1 MNASLIKLLSQSLQL
16 KEKHIQNVIEL
27 LSEGNTVPFIARY
40 RKEMT
45 ANMDEE
51 QINTIETEYKYLEN
65 LAKRKEEVIRLI
77 DEQGM
82 LDDDLKQEILKQS
95 KLNRVEDL
103 YRPFKQKK
111 KTRATEAK
119 RKGLEPLANLIY
131 SQNDGEI
138 ESAAADYLSEEVVN
152 IEDAIAGALDIIAEK
167 ISDSPK
173 YRSYILKVI
182 KVDGVIES
190 KKKRNAEDEQ
200 GVFEIYYDYSESI
213 SKIVPH
219 RILALNRGER
229 LNVMNIKINIDQVR
243 LTRYILKQILKS
255 DSETRDYL
263 KDAVKDALKRLILPS
278 LEREIRADLTEVS
291 EQHAVQIFKENLTKL
306 LLTPPLK
313 GRNILGV
320 DPAFRTGCKL
330 AVINRDGMFID
341 KGVIYPHPPQAK
353 LEAAR
358 ETIISQIKNYDIELI
373 AIGNGTASRETES
386 FISNLLSDEG
396 VDVPYIIANE
406 AGASV
411 YSASNIAREEF
422 PDLNVEERSAISIAR
437 RVQDPLSELVKI
449 DPKSIGVGQ
458 YQHDINQKFLT
469 ESLDF
474 IVDTTVNKVGVNV
487 NTASPVLLE
496 HVSGL
501 SPAISKN
508 IVKAR
513 EERGGFK
520 KRSELSEVPRLGA
533 KTYEQSVGFLRV
545 FDGDEPL
552 DVTPIHPEN
561 YSVTYQVLAHLKID
575 AAELG
580 SETVNNTLKGTNI
593 KELAEKFNV
602 GVLTM
607 KDIVKSLK
615 APLRDIR
622 EDFETPLL
630 KTEVRTLGDLEEG
643 MKLTGTVR
651 NVTDFGAFV
660 DIGLKNDG
668 LVHISKLSNRY
679 VKNPMDVVSVGDI
692 VDVTVI
698 GIDKNKG
705 RVSLSMKD

>member
-1 MNASLIKLLSQSLQL
+1 MNASLIKLLTQSLQL
-16 KEKHIQNVIEL
+16 KEKHIKSVIDL

-45 ANMDEE
+45 GNMDEE
-51 QINTIETEYKYLEN
+51 QINTIDIEYKYLSN
-65 LAKRKEEVIRLI
+65 LEKRKEEVIRLI

-82 LDDDLKQEILKQS
+82 LTDELKQEIHRQT

-131 SQNDGEI
+131 AQNDGDI
-138 ESAAADYLSEEVVN
+138 ESATADYLNEEVENV
-152 IEDAIAGALDIIAEK
+152 EAAIAGALDIIAEK
-167 ISDSPK
+167 ISDSPIF
-173 YRSYILKVI
+173 RSYILKVL

-190 KKKRNAEDEQ
+190 KKKRNSEDEQ
-200 GVFEIYYDYSESI
+200 GVFEMYYDYSEAV

-219 RILALNRGER
+219 RVLALNRGER
-229 LNVMNIKINIDQVR
+229 LNVLNVKVVIDQAR
-243 LTRYILKQILKS
+243 LLRYIMNQILKPES
-255 DSETRDYL
+255 KTRDYL
-263 KDAVKDALKRLILPS
+263 TNAVEDALKRLILPS

-306 LLTPPLK
+306 MLTPPLK
-313 GRNILGV
+313 GKVILGV

-341 KGVIYPHPPQAK
+341 KDVIYPHPPQAK
-353 LEAAR
+353 LAAAKQIVI
-358 ETIISQIKNYDIELI
+358 ENIKNHDVELI

-386 FISNLLSDEG
+386 FISDLLQEEDLN
-396 VDVPYIIANE
+396 VPFIIANE

-411 YSASNIAREEF
+411 YSASKIARDEF

-474 IVDTTVNKVGVNV
+474 IVDTTVNRVGVNV

-501 SPAISKN
+501 SPTISRN

-513 EERGGFK
+513 EARGGFK
-520 KRSELSEVPRLGA
+520 KRAELSEVPRLGA
-533 KTYEQSVGFLRV
+533 KTYEQCVGFLRV
-545 FDGDEPL
+545 FDGEEPL

-561 YSVTYQVLAHLKID
+561 YDVTYQLLSYLNIDVGTLGTEAVIDVLKQVSIQ
-575 AAELG
+575 
-580 SETVNNTLKGTNI
+580 
-593 KELAEKFNV
+593 ELAERFDV
-602 GVLTM
+602 GLLTM
-607 KDIVKSLK
+607 EDIVESLK

-630 KTEVRTLGDLEEG
+630 KTEVRTLEDLREG

-660 DIGLKNDG
+660 DIGVKNDG
-668 LVHISKLSNRY
+668 LVHVSKLSNRF

-692 VDVTVI
+692 VEVTVI
-698 GIDKNKG
+698 GIDTKKG

>member
-1 MNASLIKLLSQSLQL
+1 MNASLIKLLTQSLQL
-16 KEKHIQNVIEL
+16 KEKHIKSVIDL

-45 ANMDEE
+45 GNMDEE
-51 QINTIETEYKYLEN
+51 QINTIDIEYKYLSN
-65 LAKRKEEVIRLI
+65 LEKRKEEVIRLI

-82 LDDDLKQEILKQS
+82 LTNELKNDIHRQT

-131 SQNDGEI
+131 AQNEGDI
-138 ESAAADYLSEEVVN
+138 ETVAADYISEEVESV
-152 IEDAIAGALDIIAEK
+152 EAAIAGALDIIAEK
-167 ISDSPK
+167 VSDSPK
-173 YRSYILKVI
+173 FRSYILKVL
-182 KVDGVIES
+182 KVDGLIES
-190 KKKRNAEDEQ
+190 KKKRNSEDEQ
-200 GVFEIYYDYSESI
+200 GVFEMYYDYSEAI
-213 SKIVPH
+213 AKIVPH
-219 RILALNRGER
+219 RVLALNRGER
-229 LNVMNIKINIDQVR
+229 LNVLNVKVVIDQAR
-243 LTRYILKQILKS
+243 LVRYIMNQIIQPESK
-255 DSETRDYL
+255 TRDYL
-263 KDAVKDALKRLILPS
+263 NQAVEDALKRLILPS
-278 LEREIRADLTEVS
+278 LEREIRADLSEVS

-313 GRNILGV
+313 GKVILGV

-330 AVINRDGMFID
+330 AVISRDGMFID

-353 LEAAR
+353 LDLAKQTVVE
-358 ETIISQIKNYDIELI
+358 QIKKYDVELI

-386 FISNLLSDEG
+386 FISELMKEQGLDISF
-396 VDVPYIIANE
+396 IIANE

-411 YSASNIAREEF
+411 YSASKIARDEF

-501 SPAISKN
+501 SKAISKN
-508 IVKAR
+508 IVAAR
-513 EERGGFK
+513 EARGGFK
-520 KRSELSEVPRLGA
+520 TRSELSEVPRLGA
-533 KTYEQSVGFLRV
+533 KTYEQCVGFLRV
-545 FDGDEPL
+545 FDGEEPL

-561 YSVTYQVLAHLKID
+561 YDVTYQLLSYLNIDVGTLGTEAVIDVLKQVSIQ
-575 AAELG
+575 
-580 SETVNNTLKGTNI
+580 
-593 KELAEKFNV
+593 ELAERFDV
-602 GVLTM
+602 GLLTM
-607 KDIVKSLK
+607 EDIVESLK

-630 KTEVRTLGDLEEG
+630 KTEVRTLEDLREG
-643 MKLTGTVR
+643 MKLTGTAR

-660 DIGLKNDG
+660 DIGVKNDG
-668 LVHISKLSNRY
+668 LVHVSKLSNRF

-692 VDVTVI
+692 VEVTVI
-698 GIDKNKG
+698 GIDTKKG

>member
-1 MNASLIKLLSQSLQL
+1 MQTLKL
-16 KEKHIQNVIEL
+16 KENHIKNVIQL
-27 LSEGNTVPFIARY
+27 LDEGNTVPFISRY

-45 ANMDEE
+45 GNMDEE

-65 LAKRKEEVIRLI
+65 LAKRKQEVIRLI

-82 LDDDLKQEILKQS
+82 LNDELKSDIMRQT

-119 RKGLEPLANLIY
+119 RKGLEPLAKVIFEQDTDAIK
-131 SQNDGEI
+131 SEA
-138 ESAAADYLSEEVVN
+138 EKYLTEEVETVD
-152 IEDAIAGALDIIAEK
+152 DAIKGALDIIAEQ

-173 YRSYILKVI
+173 YRSYILKVF
-182 KVDGVIES
+182 KVDGVLES
-190 KKKRNAEDEQ
+190 KKKKNADDEQ
-200 GVFEIYYDYSESI
+200 ATFEMYYDYSEKVES
-213 SKIVPH
+213 IVPH
-219 RILALNRGER
+219 RVLALNRGER
-229 LNVMNIKINIDQVR
+229 EGILSVKIAIDESR
-243 LTRYILKQILKS
+243 LSRYILNQIVKK
-255 DSETRDYL
+255 DSKTRNYL
-263 KDAVKDALKRLILPS
+263 ELATVDGLKRLILPS
-278 LEREIRADLTEVS
+278 LEREVRADLTEMS
-291 EQHAVQIFKENLTKL
+291 EAHAVNIFKENLTKL

-313 GRNILGV
+313 GKVILGV

-330 AVINRDGMFID
+330 AVINRDGAFID
-341 KGVIYPHPPQAK
+341 KGVIFPHPPQAK
-353 LEAAR
+353 VEAAKA
-358 ETIISQIKNYDIELI
+358 IIKEVIKKYDVELI

-386 FISNLLSDEG
+386 FISEVINDEKI
-396 VDVPYIIANE
+396 DVPFIIANE

-411 YSASNIAREEF
+411 YSASQIARDEF
-422 PDLNVEERSAISIAR
+422 PELNVEERSAISIAR

-458 YQHDINQKFLT
+458 YQHDLNQKFLT

-474 IVDTTVNKVGVNV
+474 VVDTTVNKVGVNV
-487 NTASPVLLE
+487 NTASPVLLQ

-501 SPAISKN
+501 SATISNN

-513 EERGGFK
+513 EAQGGFK
-520 KRSELSEVPRLGA
+520 KRSELAKVPRLGA
-533 KTYEQSVGFLRV
+533 KTFEQCVGFLRV

-561 YSVTYQVLAHLKID
+561 YKVAYQVLKALDVDVTTLGKDSAIEKIEQ
-575 AAELG
+575 A
-580 SETVNNTLKGTNI
+580 SPKT
-593 KELAEKFNV
+593 LAEQFDV
-602 GVLTM
+602 GLPTM
-607 KDIVKSLK
+607 EDILESLR

-622 EDFETPLL
+622 EDYETPLL
-630 KTEVRTLGDLEEG
+630 KTEVRTLEDLTEG

-660 DIGLKNDG
+660 DIGVKNDG
-668 LVHISKLSNRY
+668 LVHISKLSNRF

-692 VDVTVI
+692 VEVTVI
-698 GIDKNKG
+698 GVDKNKG
-705 RVSLSMKD
+705 RVSLSMQK

>member
-1 MNASLIKLLSQSLQL
+1 MNDSLIKLLTQSLKL
-16 KEKHIQNVIEL
+16 KENHIKNVIEL
-27 LSEGNTVPFIARY
+27 LGEGNTVPFIARY

-45 ANMDEE
+45 GNMDEE
-51 QINTIETEYKYLEN
+51 QINAIDIEYRYLKN
-65 LAKRKEEVIRLI
+65 LEKRKEEVIRLI

-82 LDDDLKQEILKQS
+82 LNTKLKEEIERQT

-119 RKGLEPLANLIY
+119 RRGLEPLAEIIY
-131 SQNDGEI
+131 KQTESEI
-138 ESAAADYLSEEVVN
+138 EKLAKDYLTEEVDTV
-152 IEDAIAGALDIIAEK
+152 EAAISGALDIIAEK

-173 YRSYILKVI
+173 YRSYILKVL

-190 KKKRNAEDEQ
+190 KKKRNKEDAE
-200 GVFEIYYDYSESI
+200 GTFEMYYDYSEAV

-219 RILALNRGER
+219 RVLALNRGER
-229 LNVMNIKINIDQVR
+229 LNVLNVKIMIDHTR
-243 LTRYILKQILKS
+243 LVRYILNQLLKPES
-255 DSETRDYL
+255 KTRDYL
-263 KDAVKDALKRLILPS
+263 ISAVEDALKRLILPS
-278 LEREIRADLTEVS
+278 LEREIRADLSELS

-313 GRNILGV
+313 GRVILGV

-330 AVINRDGMFID
+330 AVINRDGTFID

-353 LEAAR
+353 LEAAK
-358 ETIISQIKNYDIELI
+358 ETVLGHIKKYDVELI

-386 FISNLLSDEG
+386 FISDLIADKGLE
-396 VDVPYIIANE
+396 VPFIITNE

-411 YSASNIAREEF
+411 YSASKVARDEF

-458 YQHDINQKFLT
+458 YQHDINQKFLE
-469 ESLDF
+469 ESLNF

-513 EERGGFK
+513 EAQGGFK
-520 KRSELSEVPRLGA
+520 NRKELSDVPRLGA
-533 KTYEQSVGFLRV
+533 KTYEQCVGFLRI
-545 FDGDEPL
+545 FDGEEPL

-561 YSVTYQVLAHLKID
+561 YKVTYQVLDYLDID
-575 AAELG
+575 VRALG
-580 SETVNNTLKGTNI
+580 SEAVIEKLKNVSA
-593 KELAEKFNV
+593 KELALKFDV

-607 KDIVKSLK
+607 EDIIESLK
-615 APLRDIR
+615 APTRDIR

-630 KTEVRTLGDLEEG
+630 KTEVRTLEDLNEG

-660 DIGLKNDG
+660 DIGVKSDG
-668 LVHISKLSNRY
+668 LVHVSKLSNRF

-692 VDVTVI
+692 VEVTVI
-698 GIDKNKG
+698 GIDTNKG

>member
-1 MNASLIKLLSQSLQL
+1 MNASLIKLLTQSLQL
-16 KEKHIQNVIEL
+16 KEKHIKSVIDL

-45 ANMDEE
+45 GNMDEE
-51 QINTIETEYKYLEN
+51 QINTIDIEYKYLSN
-65 LAKRKEEVIRLI
+65 LEKRKEEVIRLI

-82 LDDDLKQEILKQS
+82 LTNELKNDIHRQT

-131 SQNDGEI
+131 AQNEGDI
-138 ESAAADYLSEEVVN
+138 ETVAADYISEEVESV
-152 IEDAIAGALDIIAEK
+152 EAAIAGALDIIAEK
-167 ISDSPK
+167 VSDSPK
-173 YRSYILKVI
+173 FRSYILKVL
-182 KVDGVIES
+182 KVDGLIES
-190 KKKRNAEDEQ
+190 KKKRNSEDEQ
-200 GVFEIYYDYSESI
+200 GVFEMYYDYSEAI
-213 SKIVPH
+213 AKIVPH
-219 RILALNRGER
+219 RVLALNRGER
-229 LNVMNIKINIDQVR
+229 LNVLNVKVVIDQAR
-243 LTRYILKQILKS
+243 LLRYIMNQILKPES
-255 DSETRDYL
+255 KTRDYL
-263 KDAVKDALKRLILPS
+263 TNAVEDALKRLILPS
-278 LEREIRADLTEVS
+278 LEREMRADLTEVS

-306 LLTPPLK
+306 MLTPPLK
-313 GRNILGV
+313 GKVILGV

-330 AVINRDGMFID
+330 AVINRDGMYID
-341 KGVIYPHPPQAK
+341 KDVIYPHPPQAK
-353 LEAAR
+353 LETAKK
-358 ETIISQIKNYDIELI
+358 IIVENIKTHDVELI

-386 FISNLLSDEG
+386 FISDLLQEKNLDI
-396 VDVPYIIANE
+396 PFIITNE

-411 YSASNIAREEF
+411 YSASKIARDEF

-469 ESLDF
+469 GSLDF
-474 IVDTTVNKVGVNV
+474 IVDTTVNRVGVNV

-501 SPAISKN
+501 SKAISKN
-508 IVKAR
+508 IVAAR
-513 EERGGFK
+513 EARGGFK
-520 KRSELSEVPRLGA
+520 TRSELSEVPRLGA
-533 KTYEQSVGFLRV
+533 KTYEQCVGFLRV
-545 FDGDEPL
+545 FDGEEPL

-561 YSVTYQVLAHLKID
+561 YDVTYQLLSYLNIDVGTLGTEAVIDVLKQVSIQ
-575 AAELG
+575 
-580 SETVNNTLKGTNI
+580 
-593 KELAEKFNV
+593 ELAERFDV
-602 GVLTM
+602 GLLTM
-607 KDIVKSLK
+607 EDIVESLK

-630 KTEVRTLGDLEEG
+630 KTEVRTLEDLREG

-660 DIGLKNDG
+660 DIGVKNDG
-668 LVHISKLSNRY
+668 LVHVSKLSNRF

-692 VDVTVI
+692 VEVTVI
-698 GIDKNKG
+698 GIDTKKG

>member
-1 MNASLIKLLSQSLQL
+1 MQTLKL
-16 KEKHIQNVIEL
+16 KENHIKNVIQL
-27 LSEGNTVPFIARY
+27 LDEGNTVPFISRY

-45 ANMDEE
+45 GNMDEE

-65 LAKRKEEVIRLI
+65 LAKRKQEVIRLI

-82 LDDDLKQEILKQS
+82 LNDELKSDIMRQT

-119 RKGLEPLANLIY
+119 RKGLEPLAKVIFEQDTDAIK
-131 SQNDGEI
+131 SEA
-138 ESAAADYLSEEVVN
+138 EKYLTEEVETVD
-152 IEDAIAGALDIIAEK
+152 DAIKGALDIIAEQ

-173 YRSYILKVI
+173 YRSYILKVF
-182 KVDGVIES
+182 KVDGVLES
-190 KKKRNAEDEQ
+190 KKKKNADDEQ
-200 GVFEIYYDYSESI
+200 ATFEMYYDYSEKVES
-213 SKIVPH
+213 IVPH
-219 RILALNRGER
+219 RVLALNRGER
-229 LNVMNIKINIDQVR
+229 EGILSVKIAIDESR
-243 LTRYILKQILKS
+243 LSRYILNQIVKK
-255 DSETRDYL
+255 DSKTRDYL
-263 KDAVKDALKRLILPS
+263 ELATVDGLKRLILPS
-278 LEREIRADLTEVS
+278 LEREVRADLTEMS
-291 EQHAVQIFKENLTKL
+291 EAHAVNIFKENLTKL

-313 GRNILGV
+313 GKVILGV

-330 AVINRDGMFID
+330 AVINRDGAFID
-341 KGVIYPHPPQAK
+341 KGVIFPHPPQAK
-353 LEAAR
+353 VEAAKA
-358 ETIISQIKNYDIELI
+358 IIKEVIKKYDVELI

-386 FISNLLSDEG
+386 FISEVINDEKI
-396 VDVPYIIANE
+396 DVPFIIANE

-411 YSASNIAREEF
+411 YSASQIARDEF
-422 PDLNVEERSAISIAR
+422 PNLNVEERSAISIAR

-458 YQHDINQKFLT
+458 YQHDLNQKFLT

-474 IVDTTVNKVGVNV
+474 VVDTTVNKVGVNV
-487 NTASPVLLE
+487 NTASPVLLQ

-501 SPAISKN
+501 SATISNN

-513 EERGGFK
+513 EAQGGFK
-520 KRSELSEVPRLGA
+520 KRSELAKVPRLGA
-533 KTYEQSVGFLRV
+533 KTFEQCVGFLRV

-561 YSVTYQVLAHLKID
+561 YKVAYQVLKALDVDVTTLGKDSAIEKIEQ
-575 AAELG
+575 A
-580 SETVNNTLKGTNI
+580 SPKT
-593 KELAEKFNV
+593 LAEQFDV
-602 GVLTM
+602 GLPTM
-607 KDIVKSLK
+607 EDILESLR

-622 EDFETPLL
+622 EDYETPLL
-630 KTEVRTLGDLEEG
+630 KTEVRTLEDLTEG

-660 DIGLKNDG
+660 DIGVKNDG
-668 LVHISKLSNRY
+668 LVHISKLSNRF

-692 VDVTVI
+692 VEVTVI
-698 GIDKNKG
+698 GVDKNKG
-705 RVSLSMKD
+705 RVSLSMQK

>member
-1 MNASLIKLLSQSLQL
+1 MNDSLIKLLTQSLKL
-16 KEKHIQNVIEL
+16 KENHIKNVIEL
-27 LSEGNTVPFIARY
+27 LGEGNTVPFIARY

-45 ANMDEE
+45 GNMDEE
-51 QINTIETEYKYLEN
+51 QINAIDIEYRYLKN
-65 LAKRKEEVIRLI
+65 LEKRKEEVIRLI

-82 LDDDLKQEILKQS
+82 LNTKLKEEIERQT

-119 RKGLEPLANLIY
+119 RRGLEPLAEIIY
-131 SQNDGEI
+131 KQTESEI
-138 ESAAADYLSEEVVN
+138 EKLAKDYLTEEVDTV
-152 IEDAIAGALDIIAEK
+152 EAAISGALDIIAEK

-173 YRSYILKVI
+173 YRSYILKVL

-190 KKKRNAEDEQ
+190 KKKRNKEDAE
-200 GVFEIYYDYSESI
+200 GTFEMYYDYSEAV

-219 RILALNRGER
+219 RVLALNRGER
-229 LNVMNIKINIDQVR
+229 LNVLNVKIMIDHTR
-243 LTRYILKQILKS
+243 LVRYILNQLLKPES
-255 DSETRDYL
+255 KTRDYL
-263 KDAVKDALKRLILPS
+263 ISAVEDALKRLILPS
-278 LEREIRADLTEVS
+278 LEREIRADLSELS

-313 GRNILGV
+313 GRVILGV

-330 AVINRDGMFID
+330 AVINRDGTFID

-353 LEAAR
+353 LEAAK
-358 ETIISQIKNYDIELI
+358 ETVLGHIKKYDVELI

-386 FISNLLSDEG
+386 FISDLIADKGLE
-396 VDVPYIIANE
+396 VPFIITNE

-411 YSASNIAREEF
+411 YSASKVARDEF

-458 YQHDINQKFLT
+458 YQHDINQKFLE
-469 ESLDF
+469 ESLNF

-513 EERGGFK
+513 EAQGGFK
-520 KRSELSEVPRLGA
+520 NRKELSDVPRLGA
-533 KTYEQSVGFLRV
+533 KTYEQCVGFLRI
-545 FDGDEPL
+545 FDGEEPL

-561 YSVTYQVLAHLKID
+561 YKVTYQVLDYLDID
-575 AAELG
+575 VRALG
-580 SETVNNTLKGTNI
+580 SEAVIEKLKNVSA
-593 KELAEKFNV
+593 KELALKFDV

-607 KDIVKSLK
+607 EDIIESLK
-615 APLRDIR
+615 APTRDIR

-630 KTEVRTLGDLEEG
+630 KTEVRTLEDLNEG

-660 DIGLKNDG
+660 DIGVKSDG
-668 LVHISKLSNRY
+668 LVHVSKLSNRL

-692 VDVTVI
+692 VEVTVI
-698 GIDKNKG
+698 GIDTNKG